1 MENHKHTYGVLIVSS
16 GEKFNNSIS
25 DLLSRDIYSPVTFSN
40 GIMQAK
46 QEALKK
52 YYDLIIINV
61 SDAELETAVKF
72 ATDTVADS
80 NTVVMM
86 LLNADSYSRMSTRMI
101 NNGVLPLKKPT
112 STQAIIQSLDYMR
125 SFNERL
131 KGLRRRAVTVEEK
144 MEEIRLVNRAKWLL
158 IENLQMTEPEAH
170 RYIEKQAM
178 DRCITRKEM
187 AENIL
192 SAYQSVK

>member
-1 MENHKHTYGVLIVSS
+1 MDNHKHTYGILIVSS

-25 DLLSRDIYSPVTFSN
+25 ALLSENDYSPITFSN
-40 GIMQAK
+40 GVIQAK
-46 QEALKK
+46 WETLKK

-61 SDAELETAVKF
+61 SVAELETATKF
-72 ATDTVADS
+72 ATDIVSDSSTVI
-80 NTVVMM
+80 MM
-86 LLNADSYSRMSTRMI
+86 LVNGDSYNRLSFKMTNHGI
-101 NNGVLPLKKPT
+101 LLLKKPT
-112 STQAIIQSLDYMR
+112 SAQAIIQSLDHMR
-125 SFNERL
+125 AFNERL
-131 KGLRRRAVTVEEK
+131 KGLRRKTVTVEEK

-192 SAYQSVK
+192 SAYQSIK